1 MYPHR
6 RWLFLA
12 CLAIAPVAAAQSVP
26 KRLSADAG
34 CATPHTQRPADAA
47 AVLPTA
53 PPPAVPDSDVR
64 AGSGGCV
71 DCGDEHFVPR
81 RWHRFLPGMY
91 R

>member
-1 MYPHR
+1 MHQLR

-12 CLAIAPVAAAQSVP
+12 CLATTQIATAQNAP
-26 KRLSADAG
+26 KRLSADVG
-34 CATPHTQRPADAA
+34 CGKTPTEVPTDRTAAPTGAPPA
-47 AVLPTA
+47 AV
-53 PPPAVPDSDVR
+53 SDNDAR
-64 AGSGGCV
+64 GRSCV